1 MRLGIG
7 TTIRFSLI
15 AGAVFIAGAVQ
26 LLTTDSAIAQEQPP
40 CDFVTG
46 GGFIV
51 RDSGDNANFGVAG
64 SCKDEFSWGHLEYVD
79 HSYTPPLNVHFTS
92 ITAYGGPGCSPNG
105 PSDSTTRCICGTATS
120 NMFGDVEFGVVVDD
134 VGEPGVND
142 VFKIRLTQGGD
153 IKYTTE
159 SDSDHTLDGSGP
171 GGGNIQLHK
180 PDPSSTSFGG
190 SCPAFAPACIPVD
203 GTCDP
208 SAPNNCCA
216 PNSNFCNSITNT
228 CRGAG

>member
-7 TTIRFSLI
+7 TTIRFSL
-15 AGAVFIAGAVQ
+15 AGAVFIAGAVE
-26 LLTTDSAIAQEQPP
+26 LLTTDSAIAQVQPP
-40 CDFVTG
+40 CDFSTG

-51 RDSGDNANFGVAG
+51 RDSGDKANFGVAG
-64 SCKDEFSWGHLEYVD
+64 SCKNNFSWGHLEYVD

-142 VFKIRLTQGGD
+142 VFKIRLTQGGQPV
-153 IKYTTE
+153 YTTE

-180 PDPSSTSFGG
+180 PDPSSTFGG
-190 SCPAFAPACIPVD
+190 SCPAFPVCTPA
-203 GTCDP
+203 GGACDP
-208 SAPNNCCA
+208 NSSNCCA
-216 PNSNFCNSITNT
+216 PAVCNPFLLMCQIP
-228 CRGAG
+228 G